1 MARESNTGGLCPCGS
16 GKQYADCCGLFHEGK
31 AVPTTPEQLMRSRYS
46 AFVVK
51 NSEYLLDT
59 WHPTTRP
66 VELTVDEPI
75 KWLSLKIK
83 NKGIISP
90 TEGFVEFTA
99 RGLISGRGFKQNEK
113 SRFVLENGRWY
124 YVDGI
129 LS

>member
-1 MARESNTGGLCPCGS
+1 MARESKPSNMCPCGS
-16 GKQYADCCGLFHEGK
+16 GKLYSDCCGRFQ
-31 AVPTTPEQLMRSRYS
+31 EQLMRSRYS

-51 NSEYLLDT
+51 NPMYLLDT

-66 VELTVDEPI
+66 SELNLADPV

-83 NKGIISP
+83 STGFISP
-90 TEGFVEFTA
+90 DEGFVHFIA
-99 RGLISGRGFKQNEK
+99 RGLIAGRGFKQEEK
-113 SRFVLENGRWY
+113 SRFLKENGRWF